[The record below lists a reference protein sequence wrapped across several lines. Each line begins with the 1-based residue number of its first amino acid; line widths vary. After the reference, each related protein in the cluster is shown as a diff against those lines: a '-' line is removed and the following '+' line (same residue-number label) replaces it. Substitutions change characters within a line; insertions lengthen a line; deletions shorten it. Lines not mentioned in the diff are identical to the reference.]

1 MLFGVLNVNK
11 PAQLTSRDV
20 VNRIVRQCPRKT
32 KVGHAGTLD
41 PMATGVL
48 VVAIGPAT
56 KLIQYAQGS
65 SKTYVGSF
73 RLGLRS
79 DTEDITGT
87 VEELPDAP
95 QIARSDLVAA
105 FDQFTGQVMQTPP
118 QYSAVKVDGQR
129 AYKAARQ
136 GKPLD
141 IKPRPTRI
149 DSLQLV
155 SFEFP
160 DVQIEIKCGKGTYVR
175 TLGRDIAKSLGSDSV
190 MTALTRTAVGEF
202 SIESSNSLQQIQA
215 NPIEEMISS
224 PSSIVSDMPKVVLNS
239 EETQRLLHGKRLRS
253 SNWEVI
259 NEAGQ
264 ELAAFDRSGQLLGIL
279 EWKSATEYASK
290 INFVP
295 QLYSW
300 RSKNSESQ

>member
-11 PAQLTSRDV
+11 PAELTSRDV

-65 SKTYVGSF
+65 NKTYIGSF

-87 VEELPDAP
+87 VEELPDAHP
-95 QIARSDLVAA
+95 ITQSDLVAA
-105 FDQFTGQVMQTPP
+105 FDQFTGQIMQTPP

-136 GKPLD
+136 GKSLD
-141 IKPRPTRI
+141 IKPRPTHI
-149 DSLQLV
+149 DSIQIV
-155 SFEFP
+155 AFEYP
-160 DVQIEIKCGKGTYVR
+160 DFQIEIKCGKGTYVR

-190 MTALTRTAVGEF
+190 MTALKRTAVGAY
-202 SIESSNSLQQIQA
+202 SIESSSSLPEIQA
-215 NPIEEMISS
+215 RPIEEMISS
-224 PSSIVSDMPKVVLNS
+224 PCSVVSDLPKVVLGAD
-239 EETQRLLHGKRLRS
+239 EIQRLLHGKRLLS
-253 SNWEVI
+253 SNWNVED
-259 NEAGQ
+259 ESGP
-264 ELAAFDRSGQLLGIL
+264 ELAAFDQSGQLLGIL

-295 QLYSW
+295 QLYS
-300 RSKNSESQ
+300 

>member
-11 PAQLTSRDV
+11 PAELTSRDV

-65 SKTYVGSF
+65 NKTYIGSF

-87 VEELPDAP
+87 VEELPDAHP
-95 QIARSDLVAA
+95 ITQSDLVAA
-105 FDQFTGQVMQTPP
+105 FDQFTGQIMQTPP

-136 GKPLD
+136 GKSLD
-141 IKPRPTRI
+141 IKPRPTHI
-149 DSLQLV
+149 DSIPV
-155 SFEFP
+155 SY
-160 DVQIEIKCGKGTYVR
+160 THL
-175 TLGRDIAKSLGSDSV
+175 TLPTIYSV
-190 MTALTRTAVGEF
+190 
-202 SIESSNSLQQIQA
+202 
-215 NPIEEMISS
+215 
-224 PSSIVSDMPKVVLNS
+224 
-239 EETQRLLHGKRLRS
+239 
-253 SNWEVI
+253 
-259 NEAGQ
+259 
-264 ELAAFDRSGQLLGIL
+264 
-279 EWKSATEYASK
+279 
-290 INFVP
+290 
-295 QLYSW
+295 
-300 RSKNSESQ
+300 

>member
-87 VEELPDAP
+87 VDCHCTQEKICTDQPGW
-95 QIARSDLVAA
+95 IAR
-105 FDQFTGQVMQTPP
+105 
-118 QYSAVKVDGQR
+118 
-129 AYKAARQ
+129 
-136 GKPLD
+136 
-141 IKPRPTRI
+141 
-149 DSLQLV
+149 
-155 SFEFP
+155 
-160 DVQIEIKCGKGTYVR
+160 
-175 TLGRDIAKSLGSDSV
+175 
-190 MTALTRTAVGEF
+190 
-202 SIESSNSLQQIQA
+202 
-215 NPIEEMISS
+215 
-224 PSSIVSDMPKVVLNS
+224 
-239 EETQRLLHGKRLRS
+239 
-253 SNWEVI
+253 
-259 NEAGQ
+259 
-264 ELAAFDRSGQLLGIL
+264 
-279 EWKSATEYASK
+279 
-290 INFVP
+290 
-295 QLYSW
+295 
-300 RSKNSESQ
+300 